1 MRGNGWQ
8 VHLIIFTC
16 ARNAREV
23 RARRKNEE
31 GRKKKRKKEKEW
43 ELQVRKI
50 NGGKKRKGEGNPQK
64 AERLKRKRR
73 ILFTIKKQEDAR
85 KGKKGQKTDA
95 LSRRR
100 IQRTTFT
107 SRQKI
112 QELHTKKLVGL
123 RKLIYHHVHAI

>member
-1 MRGNGWQ
+1 MNGKACAGTGEQ

-50 NGGKKRKGEGNPQK
+50 NGGKIYYRQK
-64 AERLKRKRR
+64 WYWEKNDIER
-73 ILFTIKKQEDAR
+73 KKQEDTR
-85 KGKKGQKTDA
+85 KG
-95 LSRRR
+95 
-100 IQRTTFT
+100 
-107 SRQKI
+107 
-112 QELHTKKLVGL
+112 
-123 RKLIYHHVHAI
+123 